1 MSKKWLHFKA
11 SYRGVFEKI
20 EDSSAHNYHFYEL
33 KLRSIEIR
41 DLQRVEHRMEKEECV
56 FDFLYYNRLTPKR
69 WYWPFGVELM
79 VIKDDA
85 TAFSET
91 LHRVVL
97 QNHSGKRIKRDLSI
111 REHVAIVGSSEQILS
126 GDIYFSIPDPT
137 PPPPPVAVA
146 PASVIPSPEVITMVE
161 PPVIAEPQVS
171 SFVVPDL
178 VTAPVVSQNA
188 GCSQPQLLNG
198 CRNPGCSPAGGCFSK
213 LGGIVKWIFIILF
226 LLGLLGQLAN
236 YLKRKV
242 KQQDT
247 ERVETKDGSIR
258 MSDPIL
264 DPRQDTLAPQ
274 PWNYLINHEIN
285 WGDFESRDFLA
296 HYTTSTYSFE
306 ESGRLHSHWEV
317 PQTNNELLYW
327 HDVYEDFSSHDRT
340 KLDSLVEYFRSE
352 RQTKG
357 LNALQTAEMV
367 VTFIQEIPYYL
378 VHDGSCEEASQQ
390 GGFVEDYH
398 DQGLPCKSEVIAGVQ
413 SPYEFLHDLKGDCD
427 TRSLL
432 GFTILKELGIPAS
445 VWVSRA
451 YGHSIMGVAV
461 PAGGDN
467 FKMVD
472 GARHF
477 GVELTAK
484 GFRIGMMA
492 PDQTALQNWN
502 VVLN

>member
-11 SYRGVFEKI
+11 SYRGVFEKT
-20 EDSSAHNYHFYEL
+20 EESVAHNYHFYKL

-41 DLQRVEHRMEKEECV
+41 DLQKLESRLEKEECV
-56 FDFLYYNRLTPKR
+56 FDYLYYNRLIPKR

-97 QNHSGKRIKRDLSI
+97 QNHSGKRSKNDLSI
-111 REHVAIVGSSEQILS
+111 REHVSIVGSSEQIFH

-137 PPPPPVAVA
+137 PPPPKPA
-146 PASVIPSPEVITMVE
+146 PAAIIPE
-161 PPVIAEPQVS
+161 PVIDEVVVPPSAPEPQVS
-171 SFVVPDL
+171 SYAVPDL
-178 VTAPVVSQNA
+178 VTAPAGSQNA
-188 GCSQPQLLNG
+188 GCSQPQMMKG
-198 CRNPGCSPAGGCFSK
+198 CRNPGCSPVGGCLSK
-213 LGGIVKWIFIILF
+213 LGGIVKWVFIILF
-226 LLGLLGQLAN
+226 LLGILGQLAN
-236 YLKRKV
+236 LLKRKV
-242 KQQDT
+242 KEQDT
-247 ERVETKDGSIR
+247 ERLETKDGNVR
-258 MSDPIL
+258 MDDPVL

-285 WGDFESRDFLA
+285 WGDFESRDFFA

-306 ESGRLHSHWEV
+306 ESGRLHRNWEV

-340 KLDSLVEYFRSE
+340 KLDSLVSYFQNE
-352 RQTKG
+352 RQAKN

-378 VHDGSCEEASQQ
+378 VHDGTCEEAAAQ
-390 GGFVEDYH
+390 GGFMADYH
-398 DQGLPCKSEVIAGVQ
+398 EEGLPCKAEVIAGVQ

-432 GFTILKELGIPAS
+432 GYTLLKELGIPAS
-445 VWVSRA
+445 VWVSRV
-451 YGHSIMGVAV
+451 YGHSIMGVGVA
-461 PAGGDN
+461 AGGDN

-472 GARHF
+472 GSRHF